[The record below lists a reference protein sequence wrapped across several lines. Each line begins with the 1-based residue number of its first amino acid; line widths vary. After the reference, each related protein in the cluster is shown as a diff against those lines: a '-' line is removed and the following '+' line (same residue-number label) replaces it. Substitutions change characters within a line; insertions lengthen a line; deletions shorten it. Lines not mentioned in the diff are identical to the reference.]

1 MCWLARASRARQ
13 GRDGGEAAA
22 RAGPGR
28 EGLRLGAYG
37 YILAQARRNPVRTGA
52 TIVAVAIAVAF
63 LVIVASLSVGLRDP
77 ARPVVLGARGEVTP
91 VLPIADFAVAGEG
104 AYVGLF
110 APRLLDPAEV
120 SAVRRIA
127 QESAASAEDIGVFPY
142 TERLLWRRQ
151 LEGLDAQ
158 AVRLIGVEPT
168 LGIDAPYTTYHS
180 YSTLAT
186 GRALGAGAV
195 PELVLGYA
203 LWEGAYASAPLGS
216 ELTLA
221 PRNTTWLTAP
231 VGELR
236 SGGGVTYGRMWR
248 LPGLELVGVL
258 DRDPSTDWCAFVTL
272 GHLANA
278 TGALATPD
286 GARCEAVSVAVS
298 TGDLDIEALATD
310 LAAASPRI
318 TSWYVTTADD
328 RSLSDVAEGL
338 RAAIYGWLVVA
349 VGVILAA
356 MLLGVSNTVLL
367 GVSARRR
374 EIGTLRALG
383 LTRGE
388 VVRLVTYEALFI
400 VMMGWGIGFL
410 SGHIVTST
418 LSTGTME
425 MDAVGV
431 WLAPGRTVPW
441 VVGASIL
448 AALLAALAGSALP
461 ARRAAALDPAE
472 ALTGP

>member
-1 MCWLARASRARQ
+1 M
-13 GRDGGEAAA
+13 
-22 RAGPGR
+22 AGPGR
-28 EGLRLGAYG
+28 EGLRLGVYG
-37 YILAQARRNPVRTGA
+37 YILAQARRNMVRTGA
-52 TIVAVAIAVAF
+52 TIVAVAVAVAF

-77 ARPVVLGARGEVTP
+77 AEPVVLGARGEVTP
-91 VLPIADFAVAGEG
+91 VLPIADFAVAEEG

-120 SAVRRIA
+120 STVRRIA
-127 QESAASAEDIGVFPY
+127 QESAASAQDIGVFPY
-142 TERLLWRRQ
+142 TERVLWRRQ

-158 AVRLIGVEPT
+158 AVRLIGVDPA
-168 LGIDAPYTTYHS
+168 LGIDAPYTSYHP
-180 YSTLAT
+180 YSSL
-186 GRALGAGAV
+186 ALGGALPAGAG

-203 LWEGAYASAPLGS
+203 LWEGAYASAPIGS

-231 VGELR
+231 IEQLR
-236 SGGGVTYGRMWR
+236 SEGSVEYGRMWR
-248 LPGLELVGVL
+248 LSGLELVGVL
-258 DRDPSTDWCAFVTL
+258 DRDSSTDWCAYVTL

-278 TGALATPD
+278 TGAGATAD
-286 GARCEAVSVAVS
+286 GPRCEAVSVAVRS
-298 TGDLDIEALATD
+298 EAVDIEVLATD
-310 LAAASPRI
+310 LAAASSRI
-318 TSWYVTTADD
+318 TSWYVTAARD
-328 RSLSDVAEGL
+328 RALSDVAEGL

-356 MLLGVSNTVLL
+356 MVLGVSNTVLL
-367 GVSARRR
+367 GVSQRRR

-418 LSTGTME
+418 LSTRTME

-441 VVGASIL
+441 VVVASIL
-448 AALLAALAGSALP
+448 AALAAALAGSALP

-472 ALTGP
+472 ALAGP